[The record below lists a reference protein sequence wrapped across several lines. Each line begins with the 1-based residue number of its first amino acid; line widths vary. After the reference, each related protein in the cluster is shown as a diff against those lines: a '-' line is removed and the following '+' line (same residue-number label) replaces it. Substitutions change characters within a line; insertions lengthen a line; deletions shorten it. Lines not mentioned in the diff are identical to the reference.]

1 MDKRLDSIEF
11 AANYLKTYFLENYEK
26 DQKDNLVRTAVETI
40 IKETKKIRSTNKAV
54 ASFSLVLPSFPKDE
68 GREET
73 STIRVLR
80 FFKETPGLSSEAP
93 TLLFPRAEDKE
104 DS

>member
-26 DQKDNLVRTAVETI
+26 DQKDNLVRSAVETI
-40 IKETKKIRSTNKAV
+40 IKETKKMRSANKSV
-54 ASFSLVLPSFPKDE
+54 SSFPLVLLSHETDE
-68 GREET
+68 RGEVT
-73 STIRVLR
+73 ATFSVLR
-80 FFKETPGLSSEAP
+80 FSKETPGLSSEAP
-93 TLLFPRAEDKE
+93 TPLFPRAEDKE